1 MNNNIVNQNQQ
12 HKNIMPKMQMAPRP
26 KKVVQNQNAAVI
38 NNIPQQNQLNYIQNQ
53 NAVMNNNIQQGN
65 QIINNNI
72 QNQKPVFNNNIQ
84 QKNPLIQNNIQPQN
98 QNQLLVQNNQIN
110 NIIPNNQINQNKIIN
125 QQPQI
130 RQNLNQV
137 QPQNVQN
144 TQKSVNI
151 KNPHKPTKDLKKLS
165 TIKEEESY
173 IKQSG
178 FVKKENQLELEENN
192 QNKET
197 ENPIEQKVP
206 EKTETKDIEANNNLQ
221 ENQQPMIQSTRTDL
235 DDKFDKLP
243 TINSIMQGKAELLP
257 PSKKKKY

>member
-1 MNNNIVNQNQQ
+1 
-12 HKNIMPKMQMAPRP
+12 
-26 KKVVQNQNAAVI
+26 
-38 NNIPQQNQLNYIQNQ
+38 
-53 NAVMNNNIQQGN
+53 
-65 QIINNNI
+65 
-72 QNQKPVFNNNIQ
+72 
-84 QKNPLIQNNIQPQN
+84 
-98 QNQLLVQNNQIN
+98 
-110 NIIPNNQINQNKIIN
+110 
-125 QQPQI
+125 
-130 RQNLNQV
+130 
-137 QPQNVQN
+137 
-144 TQKSVNI
+144 
-151 KNPHKPTKDLKKLS
+151 LS